1 MTKAVRYLSTSLLAL
16 LALGLTLQPARAAD
30 EPTVIVITA
39 KRFEFSPNKIVLKK
53 GQPVTLRLSS
63 EDVAHGF
70 FLRAL
75 HLDADIDAGKS
86 TDITFTPDKVGTF
99 TLICDHFCGTGHGG
113 MHMVVE
119 VTE

>member
-1 MTKAVRYLSTSLLAL
+1 MTRTSRTLSTFLLAL
-16 LALGLTLQPARAAD
+16 VALGLTLQPAHAAD
-30 EPTVIVITA
+30 EPTVITITA
-39 KRFEFSPNKIVLKK
+39 KRFEFSPNKITLKK

-75 HLDADIDAGKS
+75 HLDADIDPGKS